1 MPIIELT
8 SLVEAPVERVFDLAR
23 SIDLHVKTAGKTGER
38 AVAGV
43 TTGLIGPG
51 QQVTWRARH
60 FGVWQTLTVQVT
72 AFDSPRS
79 FTDAMVR
86 GAFRCMEHHHSFEPA
101 GTGTIMRDVFRFES
115 PLGILGRIADSL
127 VLRRY
132 MIAFLLE
139 RNRILKRVAES
150 TEWSQYLG
158 TAE

>member
-1 MPIIELT
+1 MPTIVLT
-8 SLVEAPVERVFDLAR
+8 TLVEAPIERVFNLSR
-23 SIDLHVKTAGKTGER
+23 NIDLHVKTAGKTGER

-43 TTGLIGPG
+43 TKGMIGPG
-51 QQVTWRARH
+51 QDVTWRARH
-60 FGVWQTLTVQVT
+60 FGIWQTLTVRIT

-86 GAFRCMEHHHSFEPA
+86 GAFRRMEHHHSFEPS
-101 GTGTIMRDVFRFES
+101 GTGTIMRDIFQFES

-127 VLRRY
+127 FLTRY
-132 MIAFLLE
+132 MKAFLLE

-150 TEWSQYLG
+150 AEWSEYLG

>member
-1 MPIIELT
+1 MPTIELT
-8 SLVEAPVERVFDLAR
+8 LLVEAPVERVFDLSR
-23 SIDLHVKTAGKTGER
+23 SIDLHVKAAGKTGER

-60 FGVWQTLTVQVT
+60 FGVWQMLTVQVT
-72 AFDSPRS
+72 AFDSPRF

-86 GAFRCMEHHHSFEPA
+86 GAFRRMEHHHSFEPS
-101 GTGTIMRDVFRFES
+101 GNGTIMRDVFRFES

-127 VLRRY
+127 FLSRY
-132 MIAFLLE
+132 MKAFLLE

-150 TEWSQYLG
+150 AERSEYLG